1 MSPEKSDKSDKPD
14 KAGAKA
20 QAKADKAER
29 MEKAEAAA
37 AKAAAKAEK
46 AEKAEKG
53 PKEKAAPAAPPPEPR
68 LRLRFRDEIR
78 PALMAALGEDNVNAA
93 PRLRKIV
100 VNMGVGAARENKAL
114 IDAASADLTM
124 ITGQKAAQRKARKAV
139 SNFHLREGMPI
150 GCVVTLRG
158 ARMWE
163 FLDRLVTIVI
173 PRIKDFR
180 GLPRGGFDGRG
191 NYNMGLPDQTVFPEM
206 ELDKI
211 KHFQGMNITIVTT
224 AGRNEVGLELL
235 ERLGMPFRSVA
246 AEKEAQEK
254 KKRA

>member
-1 MSPEKSDKSDKPD
+1 MS
-14 KAGAKA
+14 
-20 QAKADKAER
+20 
-29 MEKAEAAA
+29 
-37 AKAAAKAEK
+37 
-46 AEKAEKG
+46 
-53 PKEKAAPAAPPPEPR
+53 APAADTLPPR
-68 LRLRFRDEIR
+68 LRAKYVEQIR
-78 PALMAALGEDNVNAA
+78 PELMQARGVSNVNAA
-93 PRLRKIV
+93 PRLRKV
-100 VNMGVGAARENKAL
+100 VLNMGVGAARENKAL
-114 IDAASADLTM
+114 ADMALADLTV
-124 ITGQKAAQRKARKAV
+124 IAGQKAALRKARKAV

-163 FLDRLVTIVI
+163 FLDRLVSIVI

-224 AGRNEVGLELL
+224 AGKDEVGLDLL
-235 ERLGMPFRSVA
+235 ERLGMPFRSTV

-254 KKRA
+254 KKKRA

>member
-1 MSPEKSDKSDKPD
+1 MSKAKPNKRD
-14 KAGAKA
+14 AG
-20 QAKADKAER
+20 
-29 MEKAEAAA
+29 
-37 AKAAAKAEK
+37 KAAEEKPAEDE
-46 AEKAEKG
+46 AGSAT
-53 PKEKAAPAAPPPEPR
+53 ATAPGPEPR
-68 LRLRFRDEIR
+68 LRIRFRETIR
-78 PALMAALGEDNVNAA
+78 SELMQAHGVKNVNEA

-100 VNMGVGAARENKAL
+100 LNMGVGAARENKAL
-114 IDAASADLTM
+114 ADLAQADLTA
-124 ITGQKAAQRKARKAV
+124 IAGQKAALRKARKAV

-163 FLDRLVTIVI
+163 FLDRLISVVV

-180 GLPRGGFDGRG
+180 GLPRAGFDGRG
-191 NYNMGLPDQTVFPEM
+191 NYNMGLPDQTVFPEI

-224 AGRNEVGLELL
+224 AGRDDLGLELL
-235 ERLGMPFRSVA
+235 QRLGMPFRSVE
-246 AEKEAQEK
+246 AEKEAQDK